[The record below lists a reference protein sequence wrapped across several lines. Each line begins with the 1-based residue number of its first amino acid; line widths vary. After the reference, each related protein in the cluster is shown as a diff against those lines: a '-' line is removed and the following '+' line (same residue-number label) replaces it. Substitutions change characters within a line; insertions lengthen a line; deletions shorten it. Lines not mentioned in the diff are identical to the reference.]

1 MGAVRARECKATVV
15 HTSFCNGSDAR
26 SLSVRSPR
34 ARTQDCMM
42 KNLPTGTASSVSD
55 FNERTRA
62 LFKDKPEFTR
72 KPSER
77 KNKNRWSTKPKEDVE
92 PSGTE
97 SEAEPA
103 DNEAEMDR
111 DETNREEDDKA
122 TDD

>member
-42 KNLPTGTASSVSD
+42 KNLPTGSAQGITD

-77 KNKNRWSTKPKEDVE
+77 KNKNRWSTKPKGEVE
-92 PSGTE
+92 PAEAE
-97 SEAEPA
+97 SEPETA
-103 DNEAEMDR
+103 DEAAADR
-111 DETNREEDDKA
+111 GEANRDEDDKA
-122 TDD
+122 IDE